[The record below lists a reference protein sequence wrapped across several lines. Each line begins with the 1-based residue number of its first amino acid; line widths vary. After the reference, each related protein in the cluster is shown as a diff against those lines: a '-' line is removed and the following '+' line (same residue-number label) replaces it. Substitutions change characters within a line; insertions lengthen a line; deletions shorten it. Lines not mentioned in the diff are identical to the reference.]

1 MIKLTVTF
9 NGSLNGLVNHFIIHK
24 QHKPRVRTRT
34 NVKPATLL
42 YSNKAN
48 CNIIVEIKTKK
59 IITQNIQP
67 VCFVSG
73 AFFDDKIIR
82 NLSLQRIL

>member
-1 MIKLTVTF
+1 MIKLIATF
-9 NGSLNGLVNHFIIHK
+9 NVIFKRTCKSLYYP
-24 QHKPRVRTRT
+24 QTAKPRERTRT

-42 YSNKAN
+42 YCNKAN
-48 CNIIVEIKTKK
+48 CNIIVEIKTKEM
-59 IITQNIQP
+59 TQNIQP

-73 AFFDDKIIR
+73 AFFEDKIIR